1 MVGGIGV
8 IGGIGF
14 GFSGLLGRFFRELV
28 PCFADPWGYCFDLL
42 GGLWGNLGPW
52 RGILR
57 AREGGSAN
65 RMLPEAQFLHLRG
78 RPPQEPNARE
88 LGM

>member
-28 PCFADPWGYCFDLL
+28 ACFADPWGYCFDLL

-52 RGILR
+52 RGIWR
-57 AREGGSAN
+57 ARGTLECIVERAWKSFVSF
-65 RMLPEAQFLHLRG
+65 EKC
-78 RPPQEPNARE
+78 
-88 LGM
+88 